1 MDENILYKMQVISES
16 KWFQINI
23 ILYFYLIK
31 IFLLYKS
38 LLFYEMEIYLF
49 NETLEIYRTENIPT
63 YKT

>member
-1 MDENILYKMQVISES
+1 MQVISES